1 MGITG
6 DRGERDRSGAGP
18 GAETAHPATTSQRI
32 LGNVRP
38 DLTSASDERLVLS
51 IARWRD
57 DALAEAYRRHAGP
70 AFALAKRVL
79 WDAGVAEEIVQE
91 VFVRLW
97 HEPDRF
103 DSARGTLRSFLLAQ
117 VHSRAV
123 DFLRSETAR
132 RNREEREARATAQ
145 SGYNLEDEVHDVVEG
160 EHIREALSAIPD
172 SERKP
177 IELAYF
183 GGHSYREVAQL
194 LGEPEG
200 TVKSRIRAG
209 LRRMHQSLTASG
221 VLVGGQL

>member
-1 MGITG
+1 VATDGIG
-6 DRGERDRSGAGP
+6 DDGHGGP
-18 GAETAHPATTSQRI
+18 EGVLEPTHPVSASQRI
-32 LGNVRP
+32 LGDVRP
-38 DLTSASDERLVLS
+38 DLTASSDERLVLS

-79 WDAGVAEEIVQE
+79 WDAGLAEEIVQE

-103 DSARGTLRSFLLAQ
+103 DPARGTLRSFLLAQ

-132 RNREEREARATAQ
+132 RNREEREARGQAE
-145 SGYNLEDEVHDVVEG
+145 SGYNLEDEVHHLLEG
-160 EHIREALSAIPD
+160 EHIRQALGAIPEA
-172 SERKP
+172 ERKP

-209 LRRMHQSLTASG
+209 LKRMHQSLTASG